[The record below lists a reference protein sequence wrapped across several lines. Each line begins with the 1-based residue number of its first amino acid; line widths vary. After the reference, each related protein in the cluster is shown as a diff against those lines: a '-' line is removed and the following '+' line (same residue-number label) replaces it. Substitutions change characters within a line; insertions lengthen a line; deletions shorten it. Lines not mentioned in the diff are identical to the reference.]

1 MQHMK
6 GCMNMVNSKQ
16 KGKKGEL
23 EVAKI
28 LNSYGYHCRRG
39 QQYCGSNGDADV
51 VGLPG
56 IHIEVKRRER
66 LDLYSAIEQAK
77 MDAGKTNTLPTVF
90 WRRNDCEWLV
100 AMPLKDWMDLYQKA
114 GL

>member
-1 MQHMK
+1 
-6 GCMNMVNSKQ
+6 MVNSKQ

-56 IHIEVKRRER
+56 IHIAVKRRER

-77 MDAGKTNTLPTVF
+77 RDAGKTNTLPTVF

-100 AMPLKDWMDLYQKA
+100 AMPLKDWIDLYQKA